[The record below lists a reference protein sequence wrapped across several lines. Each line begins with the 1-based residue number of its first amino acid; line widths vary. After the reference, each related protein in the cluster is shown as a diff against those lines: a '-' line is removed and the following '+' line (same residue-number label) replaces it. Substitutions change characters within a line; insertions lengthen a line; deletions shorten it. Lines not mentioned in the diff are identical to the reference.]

1 MKPFSIYVS
10 FLRYFI
16 LNRIAPQKIVR
27 FYCKV
32 RLFQTEKISRLTMEL
47 AEAQTRQ
54 VSVRFILGDKLISE
68 YFENTF

>member
-1 MKPFSIYVS
+1 
-10 FLRYFI
+10 
-16 LNRIAPQKIVR
+16 
-27 FYCKV
+27 
-32 RLFQTEKISRLTMEL
+32 MEL